1 MLKVFSMAPTETSD
15 LQSLFVAA
23 TPFLFIN
30 DVKQEDW
37 CRVMGDPNDSRIGPW
52 KYIAQYTLLDQTVW
66 DRPGE
71 VIYFVRDF
79 NNYFC
84 D

>member
-37 CRVMGDPNDSRIGPW
+37 CRVILTIVGLGRGSTSPNILSLIKQFGIVQVRSF
-52 KYIAQYTLLDQTVW
+52 TL
-66 DRPGE
+66 
-71 VIYFVRDF
+71 
-79 NNYFC
+79 
-84 D
+84 